1 MVYCMWR
8 ITQKEGTSMK
18 CLRGFRVLLGAALA
32 LSLVLPAGAEG
43 NRDFVKEVN
52 GLPKLETV
60 KTLSAAEQQ
69 ALYAHID
76 GLWEDGFYSLS
87 KEDQKKLEATPQY
100 TALAGLT
107 EYLNNAQ
114 ISQPVWLD
122 SGALCISGEDLKDG
136 EDYYYDVD
144 AKELVITGTKP
155 VTVAMAKDVETSTD
169 TLRTKGEAQ
178 VTLVDVTVAAPEGKN
193 ALEADGGLKL
203 TLVGSN
209 TLTAVD
215 QAAIYGHEGVILSG
229 TGSLTLQGGT
239 ESNGIGTNRL
249 TVTGGTVTV
258 TGGDGAPGTKE
269 TAGGSGS
276 DAVGANVITVTG
288 GSLKLTGGKAGTD
301 DGGGTGADGAATI
314 GTAITDGEKPL
325 YQTVIQLTDKDNK
338 PVADTAVA
346 ALALSPDQTYGLQ
359 GVVTDETGS
368 IYLYLPQQTKAEA
381 VSDGTETYTGTPIV
395 SGESGIMTLA
405 QNGGS
410 GDAENPGTTTTAAP
424 TTETTAPTTTTTAP
438 PTTETTAPPTTE
450 TTAPT
455 QAPKAAQAAPRLEE
469 PEAKT
474 GNSVT
479 LKAPT
484 GGVGTVL
491 YAYGLTDRKPDTN
504 WVDTRIFLNLEP
516 GKTYYFF
523 AYYAGDDKTEPSP
536 VSEALA
542 VTLQS
547 GFPANT
553 IQVQGGEKTYDGKAL
568 SLSVT
573 IPTGA
578 AIRYREGTSGEY
590 TQISLPNSTN
600 AGTYTVGY
608 QVTQEGYDTVTG
620 TATIKINPAVPTIT
634 LADQSVKHDGNTHPM
649 SGAKVT
655 GVNGESF
662 KGSVTYTY
670 YTDGQCTQGET
681 KTPPSAVGTYYVRA
695 SIAAGGNYTAAVSN
709 TAKLTIEKSASTTT
723 TKPAGNSSTSTTG
736 FTVTASAGAGGS
748 ITQSGKVSVQSG
760 KSASF
765 TIVANKDY
773 EVEDVKVDGKSI
785 GSVGVYTFT
794 NVKANHTI
802 EATFR
807 RTVAETTAPTT
818 EPTTAPTEDTTVP
831 TTEETIPET
840 TQPEVEPAKKHK
852 VPIIV
857 PILLVVLAGGA
868 IGGAVYIYKR
878 YDRE

>member
-1 MVYCMWR
+1 
-8 ITQKEGTSMK
+8 MK

-32 LSLVLPAGAEG
+32 LSLVLPAAAEAG
-43 NRDFVKEVN
+43 TNTDFVKKVN
-52 GLPKLETV
+52 GLPTLETV

-76 GLWEDGFYSLS
+76 GLWEEGFYALPEAAQ
-87 KEDQKKLEATPQY
+87 KELEATPQY
-100 TALAGLT
+100 TALAAIT

-169 TLRTKGEAQ
+169 TLRTQGEAR
-178 VTLVDVTVAAPEGKN
+178 VTLVDVAIAAPEGKN
-193 ALEADGGLKL
+193 ALEADGGLEL

-209 TLTAVD
+209 ALTAVD

-325 YQTVIQLTDKDNK
+325 YQTVIRLTDKDNK

-368 IYLYLPQQTKAEA
+368 IYLYLPQETKTNA

-424 TTETTAPTTTTTAP
+424 
-438 PTTETTAPPTTE
+438 PTTETTATPSTE
-450 TTAPT
+450 TTAPA
-455 QAPKAAQAAPRLEE
+455 QAPKATQAAPKLEQE
-469 PEAKT
+469 YKT
-474 GNSVT
+474 GDSVI
-479 LKAPT
+479 LKVPT
-484 GGVGTVL
+484 GGVGTVK
-491 YAYGLTDRKPDTN
+491 YAYGFTDRKPESD
-504 WVDTRIFLNLEP
+504 WVENRIFLNLQP
-516 GKTYYFF
+516 GKTYYFY
-523 AYYAGDDKTEPSP
+523 AYFTGDDKTEPSP
-536 VSEALA
+536 VSEALT
-542 VTLQS
+542 VSLQG
-547 GFPANT
+547 GFPTGA
-553 IQVQGGEKTYDGKAL
+553 IQVRGGEKTYDGKAL

-573 IPTGA
+573 VPTGA
-578 AIRYREGTSGEY
+578 TIRYREGSSGEY
-590 TQISLPNSTN
+590 NQIALPNYTN

-620 TATIKINPAVPTIT
+620 TATIKINPAAPTIT

-695 SIAAGGNYTAAVSN
+695 SIAAGGNYTAAISN
-709 TAKLTIEKSASTTT
+709 TAKLTIEKRASTGT
-723 TKPAGNSSTSTTG
+723 TKPAGNNTGTSATG
-736 FTVTASAGAGGS
+736 YTITASAGAGGS

-765 TIVANKDY
+765 TVVANKDY

-818 EPTTAPTEDTTVP
+818 EPTTAPTETTAP
-831 TTEETIPET
+831 TTEATVPET
-840 TQPEVEPAKKHK
+840 TQPEAQPAKKHGI
-852 VPIIV
+852 PIIV
-857 PILLVVLAGGA
+857 PILLVVLAGCA

>member
-1 MVYCMWR
+1 
-8 ITQKEGTSMK
+8 MK

-32 LSLVLPAGAEG
+32 LSLVLPAAAEAG
-43 NRDFVKEVN
+43 TSTDFVKKVN
-52 GLPKLETV
+52 GLPTLETV

-76 GLWEDGFYSLS
+76 GLWEEGFYALP
-87 KEDQKKLEATPQY
+87 EADQKKLEATPQY
-100 TALAGLT
+100 TALGAIT

-122 SGALCISGEDLKDG
+122 GGALCISGEDLKDG
-136 EDYYYDVD
+136 EDYYYDAD
-144 AKELVITGTKP
+144 AKELVVTGTKP
-155 VTVAMAKDVETSTD
+155 VTVAMAEGVASSTD
-169 TLRTKGEAQ
+169 TLRTKGEAK
-178 VTLVDVTVAAPEGKN
+178 VVLVDVTIAAPEGKN
-193 ALEADGGLKL
+193 ALEADGGLEL

-215 QAAIYGHEGVILSG
+215 QAAVYGHEGVILSG

-301 DGGGTGADGAATI
+301 DGGGTGTDGAATI

-325 YQTVIQLTDKDNK
+325 YQTVIRLTDKDNK

-346 ALALSPDQTYGLQ
+346 ALALSPDQSYGLQ

-368 IYLYLPQQTKAEA
+368 IYLYLPQQTKTNA

-424 TTETTAPTTTTTAP
+424 TTETTAPT
-438 PTTETTAPPTTE
+438 
-450 TTAPT
+450 
-455 QAPKAAQAAPRLEE
+455 QAPKAAQAAPKLEE

-590 TQISLPNSTN
+590 TQISLPNYTN

-620 TATIKINPAVPTIT
+620 TATIKINPAAPTIT

-709 TAKLTIEKSASTTT
+709 TAKLTIEKSASTGT
-723 TKPAGNSSTSTTG
+723 TKPAGNNTSTSATG
-736 FTVTASAGAGGS
+736 YTITASAGAGGS

-765 TIVANKDY
+765 TVVANKDY

-818 EPTTAPTEDTTVP
+818 EPTTAPTETTAP
-831 TTEETIPET
+831 TTEATVPET
-840 TQPEVEPAKKHK
+840 TQPEAQPAKKHGI
-852 VPIIV
+852 PIIV
-857 PILLVVLAGGA
+857 PILLVALAGCA

>member
-1 MVYCMWR
+1 
-8 ITQKEGTSMK
+8 MK
-18 CLRGFRVLLGAALA
+18 LWKGFRVLLGAALA
-32 LSLVLPAGAEG
+32 LSLVLPAAAEG
-43 NRDFVKEVN
+43 NTDFVKEVN
-52 GLPKLETV
+52 GLPTLETV

-76 GLWEDGFYSLS
+76 GLWEEGFYALP
-87 KEDQKKLEATPQY
+87 EADQKKLEATPQY
-100 TALAGLT
+100 TALGAIT

-122 SGALCISGEDLKDG
+122 GGALCISGEDLKDG
-136 EDYYYDVD
+136 EDYYYDAD
-144 AKELVITGTKP
+144 AKELVVTGTKP
-155 VTVAMAKDVETSTD
+155 VTVAMAEGVASSTD
-169 TLRTKGEAQ
+169 TLRTKGEAK
-178 VTLVDVTVAAPEGKN
+178 VVLVDVTIAAPEGKN
-193 ALEADGGLKL
+193 ALEADGGLEL

-239 ESNGIGTNRL
+239 EANGIGTNRL

-325 YQTVIQLTDKDNK
+325 YQTVIRLTDKDNK

-368 IYLYLPQQTKAEA
+368 IYLYLPQETRANA

-395 SGESGIMTLA
+395 SGESGIMTLS

-410 GDAENPGTTTTAAP
+410 GEPENPGTTTTAAP
-424 TTETTAPTTTTTAP
+424 TTETTAPT
-438 PTTETTAPPTTE
+438 
-450 TTAPT
+450 
-455 QAPKAAQAAPRLEE
+455 QAPKAAQAAPKLEE

-590 TQISLPNSTN
+590 TQISLPNYTN

-620 TATIKINPAVPTIT
+620 TATIKINPAAPTIT

-709 TAKLTIEKSASTTT
+709 TAKLTIEKSASTGT
-723 TKPAGNSSTSTTG
+723 TKPAGNNTGTSATG
-736 FTVTASAGAGGS
+736 YTITASAGAGGS

-818 EPTTAPTEDTTVP
+818 EPTTAPTETTAP
-831 TTEETIPET
+831 TTEATVPET
-840 TQPEVEPAKKHK
+840 TQPEAQPAKKHGI
-852 VPIIV
+852 PIIV
-857 PILLVVLAGGA
+857 PILLVVLAGCA

>member
-1 MVYCMWR
+1 
-8 ITQKEGTSMK
+8 MK

-76 GLWEDGFYSLS
+76 GLWEEGFYALP
-87 KEDQKKLEATPQY
+87 EADQKKLEATPQY
-100 TALAGLT
+100 TALAAIT

-209 TLTAVD
+209 ALTAVD

-258 TGGDGAPGTKE
+258 IGGNGAPGTKE

-346 ALALSPDQTYGLQ
+346 ALALSPDQSYGLQ

-368 IYLYLPQQTKAEA
+368 IYLYLPQETKTNA

-424 TTETTAPTTTTTAP
+424 TTETTAPT
-438 PTTETTAPPTTE
+438 
-450 TTAPT
+450 
-455 QAPKAAQAAPRLEE
+455 QAPKAAQAAPKLEE

-590 TQISLPNSTN
+590 TQISLPNYTN

-620 TATIKINPAVPTIT
+620 TATIKINPAAPTIT

-709 TAKLTIEKSASTTT
+709 TAKLTIEKSASTGT
-723 TKPAGNSSTSTTG
+723 TKPAGNNTGTSATG
-736 FTVTASAGAGGS
+736 YTITASAGAGGS

-765 TIVANKDY
+765 TIVADKNY
-773 EVEDVKVDGKSI
+773 EVEDVKVDGKSM

-794 NVKANHTI
+794 DVKADHTI

-807 RTVAETTAPTT
+807 RSVAETTAPTT
-818 EPTTAPTEDTTVP
+818 EPTTAPTTAPDTVP
-831 TTEETIPET
+831 TESVPAATEET
-840 TQPEVEPAKKHK
+840 QKPAKKK
-852 VPIIV
+852 GVPIIV
-857 PILLVVLAGGA
+857 PILLVILAGGA
-868 IGGAVYIYKR
+868 LGGAVYVYRK
-878 YDRE
+878 YNEQGQFSEKE

>member
-1 MVYCMWR
+1 
-8 ITQKEGTSMK
+8 MK
-18 CLRGFRVLLGAALA
+18 LWKGFRVLLGAALA
-32 LSLVLPAGAEG
+32 LSLVLPAAAEG
-43 NRDFVKEVN
+43 NTDFVKEVN
-52 GLPKLETV
+52 GLPTLETV

-76 GLWEDGFYSLS
+76 GLWEEGFYALP
-87 KEDQKKLEATPQY
+87 EADQKKLEATPQY
-100 TALAGLT
+100 TALGAIT

-122 SGALCISGEDLKDG
+122 GGALCISGEDLKDG
-136 EDYYYDVD
+136 EDYYYDAD
-144 AKELVITGTKP
+144 AKELVVTGTKP
-155 VTVAMAKDVETSTD
+155 VTVAMAEGAASSTD
-169 TLRTKGEAQ
+169 TLRTKGEAK
-178 VTLVDVTVAAPEGKN
+178 VVLVDVTIAAPEGKN
-193 ALEADGGLKL
+193 ALEADGGLEL

-239 ESNGIGTNRL
+239 EANGIGTNRL

-301 DGGGTGADGAATI
+301 DGGGTGTDGAATI

-325 YQTVIQLTDKDNK
+325 YQTVIRLTDKDNK

-346 ALALSPDQTYGLQ
+346 ALALSPDQSYGLQ

-368 IYLYLPQQTKAEA
+368 IYLYLPQETKTNA

-395 SGESGIMTLA
+395 SGESGIMTLS

-410 GDAENPGTTTTAAP
+410 GEPENPGTTTTAAP
-424 TTETTAPTTTTTAP
+424 TTETTAPT
-438 PTTETTAPPTTE
+438 
-450 TTAPT
+450 
-455 QAPKAAQAAPRLEE
+455 QAPKAAQAAPKLEE

-590 TQISLPNSTN
+590 TQISLPNYTN

-620 TATIKINPAVPTIT
+620 TATIKINPAAPTIT

-709 TAKLTIEKSASTTT
+709 TAKLTIEKSASTVT
-723 TKPAGNSSTSTTG
+723 TKPAGNNTGTSATG
-736 FTVTASAGAGGS
+736 YTITASAGAGGT

-765 TIVANKDY
+765 TVVANKDY

-818 EPTTAPTEDTTVP
+818 EPTTAPTETTAP
-831 TTEETIPET
+831 TTEATVPET
-840 TQPEVEPAKKHK
+840 THPEAQPAKKHGI
-852 VPIIV
+852 PIIV
-857 PILLVVLAGGA
+857 PILLVVLAGCA

>member
-1 MVYCMWR
+1 
-8 ITQKEGTSMK
+8 MK

-32 LSLVLPAGAEG
+32 LSLVLPAAAEAG
-43 NRDFVKEVN
+43 TNTDFVKKVN
-52 GLPKLETV
+52 GLPTLETV

-76 GLWEDGFYSLS
+76 GLWEEGFYALPEAAQ
-87 KEDQKKLEATPQY
+87 KELEATPQY
-100 TALAGLT
+100 TALAAIT

-155 VTVAMAKDVETSTD
+155 VTVAMAKDVETSAD
-169 TLRTKGEAQ
+169 TLRTQGEAR
-178 VTLVDVTVAAPEGKN
+178 VTLVDVAIAAPEGKN
-193 ALEADGGLKL
+193 ALEADGGLEL

-209 TLTAVD
+209 ALTAVD

-325 YQTVIQLTDKDNK
+325 YETVIQLTDKDNK

-346 ALALSPDQTYGLQ
+346 ALALSPDQSYGLQ

-368 IYLYLPQQTKAEA
+368 IYLYLPQETKTNA
-381 VSDGTETYTGTPIV
+381 VSDGTETYTGAPIV

-410 GDAENPGTTTTAAP
+410 GDAENPGTTNTAA
-424 TTETTAPTTTTTAP
+424 
-438 PTTETTAPPTTE
+438 PTTE

-455 QAPKAAQAAPRLEE
+455 QAPKATQAAPKLEQE
-469 PEAKT
+469 YKT
-474 GNSVT
+474 GDSVI
-479 LKAPT
+479 LKVPT
-484 GGVGTVL
+484 GGVGTVK
-491 YAYGLTDRKPDTN
+491 YAYGFTDRKPESD
-504 WVDTRIFLNLEP
+504 WVENRIFLNLQP
-516 GKTYYFF
+516 GKTYYFY
-523 AYYAGDDKTEPSP
+523 AYFTGDDKTEPSP
-536 VSEALA
+536 VSEALT
-542 VTLQS
+542 VSLQG
-547 GFPANT
+547 GFPSGA

-573 IPTGA
+573 VPTGA

-590 TQISLPNSTN
+590 NQIALPNYTN

-608 QVTQEGYDTVTG
+608 QVTQEGYDTVIG
-620 TATIKINPAVPTIT
+620 TATIKINPAAPTIT
-634 LADQSVKHDGNTHPM
+634 LADQSIKHDGNTHPM

-709 TAKLTIEKSASTTT
+709 TAKLTIEKSASTA
-723 TKPAGNSSTSTTG
+723 TKPAGNNTGTSATG
-736 FTVTASAGAGGS
+736 YTITASAGAGGS

-765 TIVANKDY
+765 TVVANKDY

-818 EPTTAPTEDTTVP
+818 EPTTAPTETTAP
-831 TTEETIPET
+831 TTEATVPET
-840 TQPEVEPAKKHK
+840 TQPEAQPAKKHGI
-852 VPIIV
+852 PIIV
-857 PILLVVLAGGA
+857 PILLVVLAGCA

>member
-1 MVYCMWR
+1 
-8 ITQKEGTSMK
+8 MK

-32 LSLVLPAGAEG
+32 LSLVLPAAAEAG
-43 NRDFVKEVN
+43 TNTDFVKKVN
-52 GLPKLETV
+52 GLPTLETV

-76 GLWEDGFYSLS
+76 GLWEEDFYALP
-87 KEDQKKLEATPQY
+87 EADQKELEATPQY
-100 TALAGLT
+100 TALAAIT

-178 VTLVDVTVAAPEGKN
+178 VTLVDVTIAAPEGKN

-209 TLTAVD
+209 ALTAVD

-258 TGGDGAPGTKE
+258 IGGDGAPGTKE

-338 PVADTAVA
+338 PVADTAVT

-368 IYLYLPQQTKAEA
+368 IYLYLPQQTKTNA

-405 QNGGS
+405 QNGGI

-424 TTETTAPTTTTTAP
+424 TTETTAPT
-438 PTTETTAPPTTE
+438 
-450 TTAPT
+450 
-455 QAPKAAQAAPRLEE
+455 QAPKAAQAAPKLEE

-491 YAYGLTDRKPDTN
+491 YAYGLTDKKPDTN

-578 AIRYREGTSGEY
+578 VIRYREGTSGEY
-590 TQISLPNSTN
+590 TQISLPNYTN

-620 TATIKINPAVPTIT
+620 TATIKINPAAPTIT

-709 TAKLTIEKSASTTT
+709 TAKLTIEKSASTGT
-723 TKPAGNSSTSTTG
+723 TKPAGNNTGTSATG
-736 FTVTASAGAGGS
+736 YTITASAGAGGS

-818 EPTTAPTEDTTVP
+818 APTTVPTETTAPTTEATV
-831 TTEETIPET
+831 PET
-840 TQPEVEPAKKHK
+840 TQPEAQPAKKHGI
-852 VPIIV
+852 PIIV
-857 PILLVVLAGGA
+857 PILLVVLAGCA

>member
-1 MVYCMWR
+1 
-8 ITQKEGTSMK
+8 MK
-18 CLRGFRVLLGAALA
+18 LWKGFRVLLGAALA
-32 LSLVLPAGAEG
+32 LSLVLPAAAEG
-43 NRDFVKEVN
+43 NTDFVKEVN
-52 GLPKLETV
+52 GLPTLETV

-76 GLWEDGFYSLS
+76 GLWEEGFYALP
-87 KEDQKKLEATPQY
+87 EADQKKLEATPQY
-100 TALAGLT
+100 TALGAIT

-122 SGALCISGEDLKDG
+122 GGALCISGEDLKDG

-169 TLRTKGEAQ
+169 TLRTKGEAK
-178 VTLVDVTVAAPEGKN
+178 VVLVDVTIAAPEGKN

-209 TLTAVD
+209 ALTAVD

-239 ESNGIGTNRL
+239 EANGIGTNRL

-325 YQTVIQLTDKDNK
+325 YQTVIRLTDKDNK

-346 ALALSPDQTYGLQ
+346 ALALSPDQSYGLQ

-368 IYLYLPQQTKAEA
+368 IYLYLPQETKTNA

-395 SGESGIMTLA
+395 SGESGIMTLS

-410 GDAENPGTTTTAAP
+410 GEPENPGTTTTAAP
-424 TTETTAPTTTTTAP
+424 TTETTAPT
-438 PTTETTAPPTTE
+438 
-450 TTAPT
+450 
-455 QAPKAAQAAPRLEE
+455 QAPKAAQAAPKLEE

-578 AIRYREGTSGEY
+578 AVRYREGTSGEY
-590 TQISLPNSTN
+590 TQISLPNYTN

-620 TATIKINPAVPTIT
+620 TATIKINPAAPTIT

-709 TAKLTIEKSASTTT
+709 TAKLTIEKSASTGT
-723 TKPAGNSSTSTTG
+723 TKPAGNNTGTSATG
-736 FTVTASAGAGGS
+736 YTITASAGAGGT

-818 EPTTAPTEDTTVP
+818 EPTTAPTETTAP
-831 TTEETIPET
+831 TTEATVPET
-840 TQPEVEPAKKHK
+840 THPEAQPAKKHGI
-852 VPIIV
+852 PIIV
-857 PILLVVLAGGA
+857 PILLVVLAGCA

>member
-1 MVYCMWR
+1 
-8 ITQKEGTSMK
+8 MK

-32 LSLVLPAGAEG
+32 LSLVLPAAAEAG
-43 NRDFVKEVN
+43 TNTDFVKKVN
-52 GLPKLETV
+52 GLPTLETV

-76 GLWEDGFYSLS
+76 GLWEEGFYALPEAAQ
-87 KEDQKKLEATPQY
+87 KELEATPQY
-100 TALAGLT
+100 TALAAIT

-169 TLRTKGEAQ
+169 TLRTQGEAR
-178 VTLVDVTVAAPEGKN
+178 VTLVDVTIAAPEGKN
-193 ALEADGGLKL
+193 ALEADGGLEL

-209 TLTAVD
+209 ALTAVD

-301 DGGGTGADGAATI
+301 DGGGTGAEGAATI

-368 IYLYLPQQTKAEA
+368 IYLYLPQQTKTNA
-381 VSDGTETYTGTPIV
+381 VSDGTETYTGAPIV

-410 GDAENPGTTTTAAP
+410 GEPENPGTTTTAAP
-424 TTETTAPTTTTTAP
+424 
-438 PTTETTAPPTTE
+438 PTTETTATPSTE
-450 TTAPT
+450 TTAPA
-455 QAPKAAQAAPRLEE
+455 QAPKATQAAPKLEQE
-469 PEAKT
+469 YKT
-474 GNSVT
+474 GDSVI
-479 LKAPT
+479 LKVPT
-484 GGVGTVL
+484 GGVGTVK
-491 YAYGLTDRKPDTN
+491 YAYGFTDRKPESD
-504 WVDTRIFLNLEP
+504 WVENRIFLNLQP
-516 GKTYYFF
+516 GKTYYFY
-523 AYYAGDDKTEPSP
+523 AYFTGDDKTEPSP

-573 IPTGA
+573 VPTGA
-578 AIRYREGTSGEY
+578 TIRYREGTSGEY
-590 TQISLPNSTN
+590 TQISLPNYTN

-620 TATIKINPAVPTIT
+620 TATIKINPAAPTIT
-634 LADQSVKHDGNTHPM
+634 LADQSIKHDGNTHPM

-695 SIAAGGNYTAAVSN
+695 SIAAGGNYTAAISN
-709 TAKLTIEKSASTTT
+709 TAKLTIEKSASTGT
-723 TKPAGNSSTSTTG
+723 TKPAGNNTGTSATG
-736 FTVTASAGAGGS
+736 YTITASAGAGGS

-765 TIVANKDY
+765 TVVANKDY

-818 EPTTAPTEDTTVP
+818 EPTTAPTETTAP
-831 TTEETIPET
+831 TTEATVPET
-840 TQPEVEPAKKHK
+840 TQPEAQPAKKHGI
-852 VPIIV
+852 PIIV
-857 PILLVVLAGGA
+857 PILLVVLAGCA

>member
-1 MVYCMWR
+1 
-8 ITQKEGTSMK
+8 MK
-18 CLRGFRVLLGAALA
+18 LWKGFRVLLGAALA
-32 LSLVLPAGAEG
+32 LSLVLPAAAEG
-43 NRDFVKEVN
+43 NTDFVKEVN
-52 GLPKLETV
+52 GLPTLETV

-69 ALYAHID
+69 ALYAHIN
-76 GLWEDGFYSLS
+76 GLWEEGFYALP
-87 KEDQKKLEATPQY
+87 EADQKKLEATPQY
-100 TALAGLT
+100 TALGAIT

-136 EDYYYDVD
+136 EDYYYDAD
-144 AKELVITGTKP
+144 AKELVVTGTKP
-155 VTVAMAKDVETSTD
+155 VTVAMAEGVASSTD
-169 TLRTKGEAQ
+169 TLRTKGEAK
-178 VTLVDVTVAAPEGKN
+178 VVLVDVTIAAPEGKN
-193 ALEADGGLKL
+193 ALEADGGLEL

-239 ESNGIGTNRL
+239 EANGIGTNRL

-301 DGGGTGADGAATI
+301 DGGGTGTDGAATI

-325 YQTVIQLTDKDNK
+325 YQTVIRLTDKDNK

-368 IYLYLPQQTKAEA
+368 IYLYLPQETKTNA

-424 TTETTAPTTTTTAP
+424 TTETTAPT
-438 PTTETTAPPTTE
+438 
-450 TTAPT
+450 
-455 QAPKAAQAAPRLEE
+455 QAPKAAQAAPKLEE

-590 TQISLPNSTN
+590 TQISLPNYTN

-620 TATIKINPAVPTIT
+620 TATIKINPAAPTIT

-709 TAKLTIEKSASTTT
+709 TAKLTIEKSASTVT
-723 TKPAGNSSTSTTG
+723 TKPAGNNTGTSATG
-736 FTVTASAGAGGS
+736 YTITASAGAGGT

-765 TIVANKDY
+765 TVVANKDY

-818 EPTTAPTEDTTVP
+818 EPTTAPTETTAP
-831 TTEETIPET
+831 TTEATVPET
-840 TQPEVEPAKKHK
+840 TQPEAQPAKKHGI
-852 VPIIV
+852 PIIV
-857 PILLVVLAGGA
+857 PILLVVLAGCA

>member
-1 MVYCMWR
+1 
-8 ITQKEGTSMK
+8 MK

-32 LSLVLPAGAEG
+32 LSLVLPVAAEAGT
-43 NRDFVKEVN
+43 NTDFVKKVN
-52 GLPKLETV
+52 GLPTLETV

-69 ALYAHID
+69 ALYAHIG
-76 GLWEDGFYSLS
+76 GLWEEGFYALP
-87 KEDQKKLEATPQY
+87 EADQKELEATPQY
-100 TALAGLT
+100 TALAAIT

-155 VTVAMAKDVETSTD
+155 VTVAMAKDVKTSAD
-169 TLRTKGEAQ
+169 TLRTKGEAR
-178 VTLVDVTVAAPEGKN
+178 VTLVNVTIAAPEGKN
-193 ALEADGGLKL
+193 ALEADGGLEL

-209 TLTAVD
+209 ALTAVD

-258 TGGDGAPGTKE
+258 IGGDGAPGTKE

-346 ALALSPDQTYGLQ
+346 ALALSPDQSYGLQ

-368 IYLYLPQQTKAEA
+368 IYLYLPQETKTNA
-381 VSDGTETYTGTPIV
+381 VSDGTETYTGTPIA
-395 SGESGIMTLA
+395 SGESGIMTLS
-405 QNGGS
+405 QNGGDS
-410 GDAENPGTTTTAAP
+410 KPSEPETTTTAAP

-438 PTTETTAPPTTE
+438 PTTQTTAPTTE

-455 QAPKAAQAAPRLEE
+455 QAPKATQAAPKLEQE
-469 PEAKT
+469 YKT
-474 GNSVT
+474 GDSVI
-479 LKAPT
+479 LKVPT
-484 GGVGTVL
+484 GGVGTVK
-491 YAYGLTDRKPDTN
+491 YAYGFTDRKPESD
-504 WVDTRIFLNLEP
+504 WVESRIFLNLQP
-516 GKTYYFF
+516 GKTYYFY
-523 AYYAGDDKTEPSP
+523 AYFTGDDKTEPSP
-536 VSEALA
+536 VSEALT
-542 VTLQS
+542 VSLQG
-547 GFPANT
+547 GFPTGA
-553 IQVQGGEKTYDGKAL
+553 IQVRGGEKTYDGKAL

-573 IPTGA
+573 VPAGA

-590 TQISLPNSTN
+590 TQISLPNYTN

-620 TATIKINPAVPTIT
+620 TATIKINPAAPTIT

-709 TAKLTIEKSASTTT
+709 TAKLTIEKRASTGT
-723 TKPAGNSSTSTTG
+723 TKPAGNNAGTSATG
-736 FTVTASAGAGGS
+736 YTITASAGAGGS

-760 KSASF
+760 KSVSF
-765 TIVANKDY
+765 TVVANKDY

-818 EPTTAPTEDTTVP
+818 EPTTAPTETTAP
-831 TTEETIPET
+831 TTEATVPET
-840 TQPEVEPAKKHK
+840 TQPEAQPAKKHGI
-852 VPIIV
+852 PIIV
-857 PILLVVLAGGA
+857 PILLVVLAGCA

>member
-1 MVYCMWR
+1 
-8 ITQKEGTSMK
+8 MK
-18 CLRGFRVLLGAALA
+18 LWKGFRVLLGAALA
-32 LSLVLPAGAEG
+32 LSLVLPAAAEG
-43 NRDFVKEVN
+43 NTDFVKEVN
-52 GLPKLETV
+52 GLPTLETV

-76 GLWEDGFYSLS
+76 GLWEEGFYALP
-87 KEDQKKLEATPQY
+87 EADQKKLEATPQY
-100 TALAGLT
+100 TALGAIT
-107 EYLNNAQ
+107 EYLNKAQ

-136 EDYYYDVD
+136 EDYYYDAD

-169 TLRTKGEAQ
+169 TLRTKGEAK
-178 VTLVDVTVAAPEGKN
+178 VVLVDVTIAAPEGKN
-193 ALEADGGLKL
+193 ALEADGGLEL

-215 QAAIYGHEGVILSG
+215 QAAVYGHEGVILSG

-239 ESNGIGTNRL
+239 EANGIGTNRL

-301 DGGGTGADGAATI
+301 DGGGTGTDGAATI

-325 YQTVIQLTDKDNK
+325 YQTVIRLTDKDNK

-346 ALALSPDQTYGLQ
+346 ALALSPDQSYGLQ

-368 IYLYLPQQTKAEA
+368 IYLYLPQETKTNA

-395 SGESGIMTLA
+395 SGESGIMTLS

-410 GDAENPGTTTTAAP
+410 GEPENPGTTTTAAP
-424 TTETTAPTTTTTAP
+424 TTETTAPT
-438 PTTETTAPPTTE
+438 
-450 TTAPT
+450 
-455 QAPKAAQAAPRLEE
+455 QAPKAAQAAPKLEE

-590 TQISLPNSTN
+590 TQISLPN
-600 AGTYTVGY
+600 
-608 QVTQEGYDTVTG
+608 
-620 TATIKINPAVPTIT
+620 
-634 LADQSVKHDGNTHPM
+634 
-649 SGAKVT
+649 
-655 GVNGESF
+655 
-662 KGSVTYTY
+662 
-670 YTDGQCTQGET
+670 
-681 KTPPSAVGTYYVRA
+681 
-695 SIAAGGNYTAAVSN
+695 
-709 TAKLTIEKSASTTT
+709 
-723 TKPAGNSSTSTTG
+723 
-736 FTVTASAGAGGS
+736 
-748 ITQSGKVSVQSG
+748 
-760 KSASF
+760 
-765 TIVANKDY
+765 
-773 EVEDVKVDGKSI
+773 
-785 GSVGVYTFT
+785 
-794 NVKANHTI
+794 
-802 EATFR
+802 
-807 RTVAETTAPTT
+807 
-818 EPTTAPTEDTTVP
+818 
-831 TTEETIPET
+831 
-840 TQPEVEPAKKHK
+840 
-852 VPIIV
+852 
-857 PILLVVLAGGA
+857 
-868 IGGAVYIYKR
+868 
-878 YDRE
+878 

>member
-1 MVYCMWR
+1 
-8 ITQKEGTSMK
+8 MK
-18 CLRGFRVLLGAALA
+18 LWKGFRVLLGAALA
-32 LSLVLPAGAEG
+32 LSLVLPAAAEG
-43 NRDFVKEVN
+43 NTDFVKEVN
-52 GLPKLETV
+52 GLPTLETV

-76 GLWEDGFYSLS
+76 GLWEEGFYALP
-87 KEDQKKLEATPQY
+87 EADQKKLEATPQY
-100 TALAGLT
+100 TALGAIT

-122 SGALCISGEDLKDG
+122 GGALCISGEDLKDG
-136 EDYYYDVD
+136 EDYYYDAD
-144 AKELVITGTKP
+144 AKELVVTGTKP

-169 TLRTKGEAQ
+169 TLRTKGEAK
-178 VTLVDVTVAAPEGKN
+178 VVLVDVTIAAPEGKN
-193 ALEADGGLKL
+193 ALEADGGLEL

-239 ESNGIGTNRL
+239 EANGIGTNRL

-301 DGGGTGADGAATI
+301 DGGGTGTDGAATI

-325 YQTVIQLTDKDNK
+325 YQTVIRLTDKDNK

-368 IYLYLPQQTKAEA
+368 IYLYLPQETKTNA

-395 SGESGIMTLA
+395 SGESGIMTLS

-424 TTETTAPTTTTTAP
+424 TTETTAPT
-438 PTTETTAPPTTE
+438 
-450 TTAPT
+450 
-455 QAPKAAQAAPRLEE
+455 QAPKAAQAAPKLEE

-590 TQISLPNSTN
+590 TQISLPNYTN

-620 TATIKINPAVPTIT
+620 TATIKINPAAPTIT

-709 TAKLTIEKSASTTT
+709 TAKLTIEKSTSTA
-723 TKPAGNSSTSTTG
+723 TKPAGNNTGTSTTG
-736 FTVTASAGAGGS
+736 YTITASAGAGGS

-765 TIVANKDY
+765 TIVANRDY

-818 EPTTAPTEDTTVP
+818 EPTTAPTETTAP
-831 TTEETIPET
+831 TTEATVPET
-840 TQPEVEPAKKHK
+840 TQPEAQPAKKHGI
-852 VPIIV
+852 PIIV
-857 PILLVVLAGGA
+857 PILLVVLAGCA

>member
-1 MVYCMWR
+1 
-8 ITQKEGTSMK
+8 MK

-52 GLPKLETV
+52 GLPKLDTV

-76 GLWEDGFYSLS
+76 GLWEDGFYILS
-87 KEDQKKLEATPQY
+87 KEDQKKLEETPQY

-122 SGALCISGEDLKDG
+122 GGALCISGEDLKDG
-136 EDYYYDVD
+136 EDYYYDAD
-144 AKELVITGTKP
+144 AKELVVTGTKP
-155 VTVAMAKDVETSTD
+155 VTVAMAEGVASSTD
-169 TLRTKGEAQ
+169 TLRTKGEAK
-178 VTLVDVTVAAPEGKN
+178 VVLVDVTIAAPEGKN
-193 ALEADGGLKL
+193 ALEADGGLEL

-239 ESNGIGTNRL
+239 EANGIGTNRL

-301 DGGGTGADGAATI
+301 DGGGTGTDGAATI

-325 YQTVIQLTDKDNK
+325 YQTVIRLTDKDNK

-368 IYLYLPQQTKAEA
+368 IYLYLPKETRANA
-381 VSDGTETYTGTPIV
+381 VSDGTETYTGAPIV
-395 SGESGIMTLA
+395 SGESGIMTLS

-410 GDAENPGTTTTAAP
+410 GEPENPGTTTTAAP
-424 TTETTAPTTTTTAP
+424 TTETTAPT
-438 PTTETTAPPTTE
+438 
-450 TTAPT
+450 
-455 QAPKAAQAAPRLEE
+455 QAPKAAQAAPKLEE

-553 IQVQGGEKTYDGKAL
+553 IQVQGGEKTYDGKTL

-590 TQISLPNSTN
+590 TQISLPNYTN

-620 TATIKINPAVPTIT
+620 TATIKINPAAPTIT

-709 TAKLTIEKSASTTT
+709 TAKLTIEKSTSTA
-723 TKPAGNSSTSTTG
+723 TKPAGNNTGTSTTG
-736 FTVTASAGAGGS
+736 YTITASAGAGGS

-818 EPTTAPTEDTTVP
+818 EPTTAPTETTAP
-831 TTEETIPET
+831 TTEATVPET
-840 TQPEVEPAKKHK
+840 TQPEAQPAKKHGI
-852 VPIIV
+852 PIIV
-857 PILLVVLAGGA
+857 PILLVVLAGCA

>member
-1 MVYCMWR
+1 
-8 ITQKEGTSMK
+8 MK

-32 LSLVLPAGAEG
+32 LSLVLPAAAEAG
-43 NRDFVKEVN
+43 TNTDFVKKVN
-52 GLPKLETV
+52 GLPTLETV

-76 GLWEDGFYSLS
+76 GLWEEGFYALP
-87 KEDQKKLEATPQY
+87 EADQKKLEATPQY
-100 TALAGLT
+100 TALGAIT

-178 VTLVDVTVAAPEGKN
+178 VTLVDVAIAAPEGKN

-249 TVTGGTVTV
+249 TITGGTVTV
-258 TGGDGAPGTKE
+258 IGGDGAPGTKE

-346 ALALSPDQTYGLQ
+346 ALALSPDQSYGLQ

-368 IYLYLPQQTKAEA
+368 IYLYLPQETKTNA

-424 TTETTAPTTTTTAP
+424 TTETTAPT
-438 PTTETTAPPTTE
+438 
-450 TTAPT
+450 
-455 QAPKAAQAAPRLEE
+455 QAPKAAQAAPKLEE

-491 YAYGLTDRKPDTN
+491 YAYGLTDRKPDSN

-542 VTLQS
+542 VTLQG

-590 TQISLPNSTN
+590 TQISLPNYTN

-620 TATIKINPAVPTIT
+620 TATIKINPAAPTIT

-709 TAKLTIEKSASTTT
+709 TAKLTIEKSASTGT
-723 TKPAGNSSTSTTG
+723 TKPAGNNTGTSATG
-736 FTVTASAGAGGS
+736 YTITASAGAGGS

-765 TIVANKDY
+765 TVVANKDY

-818 EPTTAPTEDTTVP
+818 EPTTAPTETTAP
-831 TTEETIPET
+831 TTEATVPET
-840 TQPEVEPAKKHK
+840 TQPEAQPAKKHGI
-852 VPIIV
+852 PIIV
-857 PILLVVLAGGA
+857 PILLVVLAGCA

>member
-1 MVYCMWR
+1 
-8 ITQKEGTSMK
+8 MK

-32 LSLVLPAGAEG
+32 LSLVLPAAAEAG
-43 NRDFVKEVN
+43 TNTDFVKKVN
-52 GLPKLETV
+52 GLPALETV

-76 GLWEDGFYSLS
+76 GLWEEGFYALP
-87 KEDQKKLEATPQY
+87 EADQKKLEATPQY
-100 TALAGLT
+100 TALGAIT

-155 VTVAMAKDVETSTD
+155 VTVAMAKDVETSAD

-178 VTLVDVTVAAPEGKN
+178 VTLVDVTIAAPEGKN

-209 TLTAVD
+209 ALTAVD

-239 ESNGIGTNRL
+239 EANGIGTNRL
-249 TVTGGTVTV
+249 TVIGGTVTV
-258 TGGDGAPGTKE
+258 TGGNGAPGTKE

-346 ALALSPDQTYGLQ
+346 ALALSPDQSYGLQ

-368 IYLYLPQQTKAEA
+368 IYLYLPQETKTNA

-424 TTETTAPTTTTTAP
+424 TTETTAPT
-438 PTTETTAPPTTE
+438 
-450 TTAPT
+450 
-455 QAPKAAQAAPRLEE
+455 QAPKAAQAAPKLEE

-491 YAYGLTDRKPDTN
+491 YAYGLTDKKPDTN

-573 IPTGA
+573 VPAGA

-590 TQISLPNSTN
+590 TQISLPNYTN

-620 TATIKINPAVPTIT
+620 TATIKINPAAPTIT

-709 TAKLTIEKSASTTT
+709 TAKLTIEKSASTGT
-723 TKPAGNSSTSTTG
+723 TKPAGNNTGTSATG
-736 FTVTASAGAGGS
+736 YTITASAGAGGS

-765 TIVANKDY
+765 TVVANKDY

-818 EPTTAPTEDTTVP
+818 EPTTAPTETTAP
-831 TTEETIPET
+831 TTEATVPET
-840 TQPEVEPAKKHK
+840 TQPEAQPAKKHGI
-852 VPIIV
+852 PIIV
-857 PILLVVLAGGA
+857 PILLVVLAGCA

>member
-1 MVYCMWR
+1 MVYCR
-8 ITQKEGTSMK
+8 RKITQKEGTSMK

-32 LSLVLPAGAEG
+32 LSLVLPAAAEAG
-43 NRDFVKEVN
+43 TNTDFVKKVN
-52 GLPKLETV
+52 GLPTLETV

-69 ALYAHID
+69 ALYAHIG
-76 GLWEDGFYSLS
+76 GLWEEGFYALP
-87 KEDQKKLEATPQY
+87 EADQKELEATPQY
-100 TALAGLT
+100 TALAAIT

-178 VTLVDVTVAAPEGKN
+178 VTLVDVTIAAPEGKN

-209 TLTAVD
+209 ALTAVD

-258 TGGDGAPGTKE
+258 IGGDGAPGTKE

-346 ALALSPDQTYGLQ
+346 ALALSPDQSYGLQ

-368 IYLYLPQQTKAEA
+368 IYLYLPQETKTNA

-424 TTETTAPTTTTTAP
+424 TTETTAPT
-438 PTTETTAPPTTE
+438 
-450 TTAPT
+450 
-455 QAPKAAQAAPRLEE
+455 QAPKAAQAAPKLEE

-491 YAYGLTDRKPDTN
+491 YAYGLTDRKPDSN

-590 TQISLPNSTN
+590 TQISLPNYTN

-620 TATIKINPAVPTIT
+620 TATIKINPAAPTIT

-709 TAKLTIEKSASTTT
+709 TAKLTIEKSASTGT
-723 TKPAGNSSTSTTG
+723 TKPAGNNTGTSATG
-736 FTVTASAGAGGS
+736 YTITASAGAGGS

-818 EPTTAPTEDTTVP
+818 EPTTVPTETTAP
-831 TTEETIPET
+831 TTEATVPET
-840 TQPEVEPAKKHK
+840 TQPEAQPAKKHGI
-852 VPIIV
+852 PIIV
-857 PILLVVLAGGA
+857 PILLVVLAGCA

>member
-1 MVYCMWR
+1 
-8 ITQKEGTSMK
+8 MK

-32 LSLVLPAGAEG
+32 LSLVLPAAAEAG
-43 NRDFVKEVN
+43 TNTDFVKKVN
-52 GLPKLETV
+52 GLPTLETV

-69 ALYAHID
+69 ALYAHIG
-76 GLWEDGFYSLS
+76 GLWEEGFYALP
-87 KEDQKKLEATPQY
+87 EADQKELEATPQY
-100 TALAGLT
+100 TALAAIT

-155 VTVAMAKDVETSTD
+155 VTVAMAKDVETSAD

-178 VTLVDVTVAAPEGKN
+178 VTLVDVTIAAPEGKN

-209 TLTAVD
+209 ALTAVD

-368 IYLYLPQQTKAEA
+368 IYLYLPQQTKTNA

-424 TTETTAPTTTTTAP
+424 TTETTAPT
-438 PTTETTAPPTTE
+438 
-450 TTAPT
+450 
-455 QAPKAAQAAPRLEE
+455 QAPKAAQAAPKLEE

-491 YAYGLTDRKPDTN
+491 YAYGLTDKKPDTN

-542 VTLQS
+542 VTLQG

-573 IPTGA
+573 VPTGA

-590 TQISLPNSTN
+590 TQISLPNYTN

-620 TATIKINPAVPTIT
+620 TATIKINPAAPTIT

-709 TAKLTIEKSASTTT
+709 TAKLTIEKSASTVT
-723 TKPAGNSSTSTTG
+723 TKPAGNNTGTSATG
-736 FTVTASAGAGGS
+736 YTITASAGAGGS

-765 TIVANKDY
+765 TVVANKDY

-818 EPTTAPTEDTTVP
+818 EPTTVPTETTAP
-831 TTEETIPET
+831 TTEAIVPET
-840 TQPEVEPAKKHK
+840 TQPEAQPAKKHGI
-852 VPIIV
+852 PIIV
-857 PILLVVLAGGA
+857 PILLVVLAGCA

>member
-1 MVYCMWR
+1 
-8 ITQKEGTSMK
+8 MK
-18 CLRGFRVLLGAALA
+18 LWKGFRVLLGAALA
-32 LSLVLPAGAEG
+32 LSLVLPAAAEG
-43 NRDFVKEVN
+43 NTDFVKEVN
-52 GLPKLETV
+52 GLPTLETV

-76 GLWEDGFYSLS
+76 GLWEEGFYALP
-87 KEDQKKLEATPQY
+87 EADQKKLEATPQY
-100 TALAGLT
+100 TALGAIT

-122 SGALCISGEDLKDG
+122 GGALCISGEDLKDG

-178 VTLVDVTVAAPEGKN
+178 VTLVDVTIAAPEGKN

-209 TLTAVD
+209 ALTAVD

-258 TGGDGAPGTKE
+258 IGGNGAPGTKE

-301 DGGGTGADGAATI
+301 DGGGTGTDGAATI

-325 YQTVIQLTDKDNK
+325 YQTVIRLTDKDNK

-368 IYLYLPQQTKAEA
+368 IYLYLPQETRANA

-395 SGESGIMTLA
+395 SGESGIMTLS

-410 GDAENPGTTTTAAP
+410 GEPENPGTTTTAAP
-424 TTETTAPTTTTTAP
+424 TTETTAPT
-438 PTTETTAPPTTE
+438 
-450 TTAPT
+450 
-455 QAPKAAQAAPRLEE
+455 QAPKAAQAAPKLEE

-590 TQISLPNSTN
+590 TQISLPNYTN

-620 TATIKINPAVPTIT
+620 TATIKINPAAPTIT

-709 TAKLTIEKSASTTT
+709 TAKLTIEKSASTVT
-723 TKPAGNSSTSTTG
+723 TKPAGNNTGTSATG
-736 FTVTASAGAGGS
+736 YTITASAGAGGT

-765 TIVANKDY
+765 TVVANKDY

-818 EPTTAPTEDTTVP
+818 EPTTAPTETTAP
-831 TTEETIPET
+831 TTEATVPET
-840 TQPEVEPAKKHK
+840 TQPEAQPAKKHGI
-852 VPIIV
+852 PIIV
-857 PILLVVLAGGA
+857 PILLVVLAGCA

>member
-1 MVYCMWR
+1 
-8 ITQKEGTSMK
+8 MK

-32 LSLVLPAGAEG
+32 LSLVLPAAAEAG
-43 NRDFVKEVN
+43 TNTDFVKKVN
-52 GLPKLETV
+52 GLPTLETV

-76 GLWEDGFYSLS
+76 GLWEEGFYALPEAAQ
-87 KEDQKKLEATPQY
+87 KELEATPQY
-100 TALAGLT
+100 TALAAIT

-169 TLRTKGEAQ
+169 TLRTQGEAR
-178 VTLVDVTVAAPEGKN
+178 VTLVDVAIAAPEGKN
-193 ALEADGGLKL
+193 ALEADGGLEL

-209 TLTAVD
+209 ALTAVD

-301 DGGGTGADGAATI
+301 DGGGTGTEGAATI

-368 IYLYLPQQTKAEA
+368 IYLYLPQETKTNA

-395 SGESGIMTLA
+395 SGESGIMTLS

-410 GDAENPGTTTTAAP
+410 GEPENPGTTTTAAP
-424 TTETTAPTTTTTAP
+424 
-438 PTTETTAPPTTE
+438 PTTETTATPSTE
-450 TTAPT
+450 TTAPA
-455 QAPKAAQAAPRLEE
+455 QAPKATQAAPKLEQE
-469 PEAKT
+469 YKT
-474 GNSVT
+474 GDSVI
-479 LKAPT
+479 LKVPT
-484 GGVGTVL
+484 GGVGTVK
-491 YAYGLTDRKPDTN
+491 YAYGFTDRKPESD
-504 WVDTRIFLNLEP
+504 WVENRIFLNLQP
-516 GKTYYFF
+516 GKTYYFY
-523 AYYAGDDKTEPSP
+523 AYFTGDDKTEPSP
-536 VSEALA
+536 VSEALT
-542 VTLQS
+542 VSLQG
-547 GFPANT
+547 GFPSGA

-590 TQISLPNSTN
+590 TQISLPNYTN

-620 TATIKINPAVPTIT
+620 TATIKINPAAPTIT
-634 LADQSVKHDGNTHPM
+634 LADQSIKHDGNTHPM

-709 TAKLTIEKSASTTT
+709 TAKLTIEKSTSTA
-723 TKPAGNSSTSTTG
+723 TKPAGNNTGTSATG
-736 FTVTASAGAGGS
+736 YTITASAGAGGS

-765 TIVANKDY
+765 TVVANKDY

-818 EPTTAPTEDTTVP
+818 EPTTAPTETTAS
-831 TTEETIPET
+831 TTEATVPET
-840 TQPEVEPAKKHK
+840 TQPEAQPGKKHGI
-852 VPIIV
+852 PIIV
-857 PILLVVLAGGA
+857 PILLVVLAGCA

>member
-1 MVYCMWR
+1 
-8 ITQKEGTSMK
+8 MK

-32 LSLVLPAGAEG
+32 LSLVLPAAAEAG
-43 NRDFVKEVN
+43 TSTDFVKKVN
-52 GLPKLETV
+52 GLPTLETV

-76 GLWEDGFYSLS
+76 GLWEEGFYALPEAAQ
-87 KEDQKKLEATPQY
+87 KELEATPQY
-100 TALAGLT
+100 TALGAIT

-122 SGALCISGEDLKDG
+122 GGALCISGEDLKDG
-136 EDYYYDVD
+136 EDYYYDAD

-155 VTVAMAKDVETSTD
+155 VTVAMAEGVASSTD
-169 TLRTKGEAQ
+169 TLRTKGEAK
-178 VTLVDVTVAAPEGKN
+178 VVLVDVTIAAPEGKN
-193 ALEADGGLKL
+193 ALEADGGLEL

-215 QAAIYGHEGVILSG
+215 QAAVYGHEGVILSG

-239 ESNGIGTNRL
+239 EANGIGTNRL

-346 ALALSPDQTYGLQ
+346 ALALSPDQSYGLQ

-368 IYLYLPQQTKAEA
+368 IYLYLPQQTKTNA
-381 VSDGTETYTGTPIV
+381 VSDGTETYTGAPIV

-424 TTETTAPTTTTTAP
+424 TTETTAPT
-438 PTTETTAPPTTE
+438 
-450 TTAPT
+450 
-455 QAPKAAQAAPRLEE
+455 QAPKAAQAAPKLEE

-590 TQISLPNSTN
+590 TQISLPNYTN

-620 TATIKINPAVPTIT
+620 TATIKINPAAPTIT

-709 TAKLTIEKSASTTT
+709 TAKLTIEKSASTGT
-723 TKPAGNSSTSTTG
+723 TKPAGNNTGTSATG
-736 FTVTASAGAGGS
+736 YTITASAGAGGS

-765 TIVANKDY
+765 TVVANKDY

-818 EPTTAPTEDTTVP
+818 EPTTAPTETTAP
-831 TTEETIPET
+831 TTEATVPET
-840 TQPEVEPAKKHK
+840 TQPEAQPAKKHGI
-852 VPIIV
+852 PIIV
-857 PILLVVLAGGA
+857 PILLVVLAGCA

>member
-1 MVYCMWR
+1 
-8 ITQKEGTSMK
+8 MK

-76 GLWEDGFYSLS
+76 GLWEEGFYALP
-87 KEDQKKLEATPQY
+87 EADQKKLEATPQY
-100 TALAGLT
+100 TALAAIT

-178 VTLVDVTVAAPEGKN
+178 VTLVDVTIAAPEGKN

-209 TLTAVD
+209 ALTAVD

-258 TGGDGAPGTKE
+258 IGGDGAPGTKE

-368 IYLYLPQQTKAEA
+368 IYLYLPQETKTNA
-381 VSDGTETYTGTPIV
+381 VSDGTETYTGAPIA
-395 SGESGIMTLA
+395 SGESGILTLS
-405 QNGGS
+405 QNGGDNKPS
-410 GDAENPGTTTTAAP
+410 EPETTTTAAP
-424 TTETTAPTTTTTAP
+424 TTQTTAPTTQTTA
-438 PTTETTAPPTTE
+438 PTTETTQPT
-450 TTAPT
+450 A
-455 QAPKAAQAAPRLEE
+455 APKATQAAPKLEQE
-469 PEAKT
+469 YKT
-474 GNSVT
+474 GDSVI
-479 LKAPT
+479 LKVPT

-590 TQISLPNSTN
+590 TQISLPNYTN

-620 TATIKINPAVPTIT
+620 TATIKINPAAPTIT

-709 TAKLTIEKSASTTT
+709 TAKLTIEKSASTVT
-723 TKPAGNSSTSTTG
+723 TKPAGNNTGTSATG
-736 FTVTASAGAGGS
+736 YTITASAGAGGS

-765 TIVANKDY
+765 TVVANKDY

-807 RTVAETTAPTT
+807 RTVAETT
-818 EPTTAPTEDTTVP
+818 
-831 TTEETIPET
+831 
-840 TQPEVEPAKKHK
+840 QPEAQPAKKHGI
-852 VPIIV
+852 PIIV
-857 PILLVVLAGGA
+857 PILLVVLAGCA

>member
-1 MVYCMWR
+1 
-8 ITQKEGTSMK
+8 MK
-18 CLRGFRVLLGAALA
+18 LWKGFRVLLGAALA
-32 LSLVLPAGAEG
+32 LSLVLPAAAEG

-52 GLPKLETV
+52 GLPTLETV

-69 ALYAHID
+69 ALYAHIN
-76 GLWEDGFYSLS
+76 GLWEEGFYALP
-87 KEDQKKLEATPQY
+87 EADQKKLEATPQY
-100 TALAGLT
+100 TALGAIT

-122 SGALCISGEDLKDG
+122 GGALCISGEDLKDG
-136 EDYYYDVD
+136 EDYYYDAD
-144 AKELVITGTKP
+144 AKELVVTGTKP
-155 VTVAMAKDVETSTD
+155 VTVAMAEGVASSTD
-169 TLRTKGEAQ
+169 TLRTKGEAK
-178 VTLVDVTVAAPEGKN
+178 VVLVDVTIAAPEGKN
-193 ALEADGGLKL
+193 ALEADGGLEL

-301 DGGGTGADGAATI
+301 DGGGTGTEGAATI

-325 YQTVIQLTDKDNK
+325 YQTVIRLTDKDNK

-346 ALALSPDQTYGLQ
+346 ALALSPDQSYGLQ

-368 IYLYLPQQTKAEA
+368 IYLYLPKETRANA

-395 SGESGIMTLA
+395 SGESGIMTLS

-410 GDAENPGTTTTAAP
+410 GEPENPGTTTTAAP
-424 TTETTAPTTTTTAP
+424 TTETTAPT
-438 PTTETTAPPTTE
+438 
-450 TTAPT
+450 
-455 QAPKAAQAAPRLEE
+455 QAPKAAQAAPKLEE

-590 TQISLPNSTN
+590 TQISLPNYTN

-620 TATIKINPAVPTIT
+620 TATIKINPAAPTIT

-709 TAKLTIEKSASTTT
+709 TAKLTIEKSTSTVT

-736 FTVTASAGAGGS
+736 FTITASAGAGGS

-765 TIVANKDY
+765 TVVANKDY

-818 EPTTAPTEDTTVP
+818 EPTTAPTETTVP
-831 TTEETIPET
+831 TTETTVPET
-840 TQPEVEPAKKHK
+840 TLPEAQPAKKHGI
-852 VPIIV
+852 PIIV
-857 PILLVVLAGGA
+857 PILLVVLAGCA

>member
-1 MVYCMWR
+1 
-8 ITQKEGTSMK
+8 MK

-32 LSLVLPAGAEG
+32 MSLVLPAAAEAG
-43 NRDFVKEVN
+43 TSTDFVKKVN
-52 GLPKLETV
+52 GLPTLETV

-76 GLWEDGFYSLS
+76 GLWEEGFYALPEAAQ
-87 KEDQKKLEATPQY
+87 KELEATPQY
-100 TALAGLT
+100 TALAAIT

-169 TLRTKGEAQ
+169 TLRTQGEAR
-178 VTLVDVTVAAPEGKN
+178 VTLVDVAIAAPEGKN
-193 ALEADGGLKL
+193 ALEADGGLEL

-209 TLTAVD
+209 ALTAVD

-368 IYLYLPQQTKAEA
+368 IYLYLPQETKTNA

-395 SGESGIMTLA
+395 SGESGILTLS
-405 QNGGS
+405 QNGGDNKPS
-410 GDAENPGTTTTAAP
+410 EPETTTTAAP
-424 TTETTAPTTTTTAP
+424 TTQTTAPTTQTTA
-438 PTTETTAPPTTE
+438 PTTETTQPT
-450 TTAPT
+450 A
-455 QAPKAAQAAPRLEE
+455 APKATQAAPKLEQE
-469 PEAKT
+469 YKT
-474 GNSVT
+474 GDSVI
-479 LKAPT
+479 LKVPT
-484 GGVGTVL
+484 GGVGTVK
-491 YAYGLTDRKPDTN
+491 YAYGFTDRKPESD
-504 WVDTRIFLNLEP
+504 WVENRIFLNLQP
-516 GKTYYFF
+516 GKTYYFY
-523 AYYAGDDKTEPSP
+523 AYFTGDDKTEPSP

-573 IPTGA
+573 VPAGA

-590 TQISLPNSTN
+590 TQISLPNYTN

-620 TATIKINPAVPTIT
+620 TATIKINPAAPTIT

-709 TAKLTIEKSASTTT
+709 TAKLTIEKSASTGT
-723 TKPAGNSSTSTTG
+723 TKPAGNNTGTSATG
-736 FTVTASAGAGGS
+736 YTITASAGAGGS

-765 TIVANKDY
+765 TVVANKDY

-818 EPTTAPTEDTTVP
+818 EPTTAPTETTAP
-831 TTEETIPET
+831 TTEATVLET
-840 TQPEVEPAKKHK
+840 TQPEAQPGKKHGI
-852 VPIIV
+852 PIIV
-857 PILLVVLAGGA
+857 PILLVVLAGCA

>member
-1 MVYCMWR
+1 
-8 ITQKEGTSMK
+8 MK

-32 LSLVLPAGAEG
+32 LSLVLPAAAEAG
-43 NRDFVKEVN
+43 TNTDFVKKVN
-52 GLPKLETV
+52 GLPTLETV

-69 ALYAHID
+69 ALYAHIG
-76 GLWEDGFYSLS
+76 GLWEEGFYALP
-87 KEDQKKLEATPQY
+87 EADQKELEATPQY
-100 TALAGLT
+100 TALAAIT

-178 VTLVDVTVAAPEGKN
+178 VTLVDVTIAAPEGKN

-209 TLTAVD
+209 ALTAVD

-258 TGGDGAPGTKE
+258 TGGNGAPGTKE

-346 ALALSPDQTYGLQ
+346 ALALSPDQSYGLQ

-368 IYLYLPQQTKAEA
+368 IYLYLPQQTKTNA

-424 TTETTAPTTTTTAP
+424 TTETTAPT
-438 PTTETTAPPTTE
+438 
-450 TTAPT
+450 
-455 QAPKAAQAAPRLEE
+455 QAPKAAQAAPKLEE

-491 YAYGLTDRKPDTN
+491 YAYGLTDKKPDTN

-542 VTLQS
+542 VTLQG

-573 IPTGA
+573 VPTGA

-590 TQISLPNSTN
+590 TQISLPNYTN

-620 TATIKINPAVPTIT
+620 TATIKINPAAPTIT

-709 TAKLTIEKSASTTT
+709 TAKLTIEKSASTVT
-723 TKPAGNSSTSTTG
+723 TKPAGNNTGTSATG
-736 FTVTASAGAGGS
+736 YTITASAGAGGS

-765 TIVANKDY
+765 TVVANKDY

-818 EPTTAPTEDTTVP
+818 EPTTVPTETTAP
-831 TTEETIPET
+831 TTEATVPET
-840 TQPEVEPAKKHK
+840 TQPEAQPAKKHGI
-852 VPIIV
+852 PIIV
-857 PILLVVLAGGA
+857 PILLVVLAGCA

>member
-1 MVYCMWR
+1 
-8 ITQKEGTSMK
+8 MK

-32 LSLVLPAGAEG
+32 LSLVLPAAAEG
-43 NRDFVKEVN
+43 NTDFVKEVN
-52 GLPKLETV
+52 GLPTLETV

-69 ALYAHID
+69 ALYAHIN
-76 GLWEDGFYSLS
+76 GLWEEGFYALP
-87 KEDQKKLEATPQY
+87 EADQKKLEATPQY
-100 TALAGLT
+100 TALGAIT

-136 EDYYYDVD
+136 EDYYYDAD
-144 AKELVITGTKP
+144 AKELVVTGTKP
-155 VTVAMAKDVETSTD
+155 VTVAMAEGVASSTD
-169 TLRTKGEAQ
+169 TLRTKGEAK
-178 VTLVDVTVAAPEGKN
+178 VVLVDVTIAAPEGKN
-193 ALEADGGLKL
+193 ALEADGGLEL

-209 TLTAVD
+209 ALTAVD

-258 TGGDGAPGTKE
+258 IGGDGAPGTKE

-368 IYLYLPQQTKAEA
+368 IYLYLPQETKTNA

-424 TTETTAPTTTTTAP
+424 TTETTAPT
-438 PTTETTAPPTTE
+438 
-450 TTAPT
+450 
-455 QAPKAAQAAPRLEE
+455 QAPKAAQAAPKLEE

-590 TQISLPNSTN
+590 TQISLPNYTN

-620 TATIKINPAVPTIT
+620 TATIKINPAAPTIT

-709 TAKLTIEKSASTTT
+709 TAKLTIEKSTSTA
-723 TKPAGNSSTSTTG
+723 TKPAGNNIGTSTTG
-736 FTVTASAGAGGS
+736 YTITASAGAGGT

-818 EPTTAPTEDTTVP
+818 EPTTAPTETTAP
-831 TTEETIPET
+831 TTEATVPET
-840 TQPEVEPAKKHK
+840 TQPEAQPAKKHGI
-852 VPIIV
+852 PIIV
-857 PILLVVLAGGA
+857 PILLVVLAGCA

>member
-1 MVYCMWR
+1 
-8 ITQKEGTSMK
+8 MK

-32 LSLVLPAGAEG
+32 LSLVLPAAAEAG
-43 NRDFVKEVN
+43 TSTDFVKKVN
-52 GLPKLETV
+52 GLPTLETV

-76 GLWEDGFYSLS
+76 GLWEEGFYALP
-87 KEDQKKLEATPQY
+87 EADQKKLEATPQY
-100 TALAGLT
+100 TALGAIT

-122 SGALCISGEDLKDG
+122 GGALCISGEDLKDG
-136 EDYYYDVD
+136 EDYYYDAD
-144 AKELVITGTKP
+144 AKELVVTGTKP
-155 VTVAMAKDVETSTD
+155 VTVAMAEGVASSTD
-169 TLRTKGEAQ
+169 TLRTKGEAK
-178 VTLVDVTVAAPEGKN
+178 VVLVDVTIAAPEGKN
-193 ALEADGGLKL
+193 ALEADGGLEL

-215 QAAIYGHEGVILSG
+215 QAAVYGHEGVILSG

-239 ESNGIGTNRL
+239 EANGIGTNRL

-301 DGGGTGADGAATI
+301 DGGGTGTDGAATI

-325 YQTVIQLTDKDNK
+325 YQTVIRLTDKDNK

-346 ALALSPDQTYGLQ
+346 ALALSPDQSYGLQ

-368 IYLYLPQQTKAEA
+368 IYLYLPQETRANA
-381 VSDGTETYTGTPIV
+381 VSDGTETYTGAPIV

-424 TTETTAPTTTTTAP
+424 TTETTAPT
-438 PTTETTAPPTTE
+438 
-450 TTAPT
+450 
-455 QAPKAAQAAPRLEE
+455 QAPKAAQAAPKLEE

-573 IPTGA
+573 VPTGA

-590 TQISLPNSTN
+590 TQISLPNYTN

-620 TATIKINPAVPTIT
+620 TATIKINPAAPTIT

-709 TAKLTIEKSASTTT
+709 TAKLTIEKSTSTAA
-723 TKPAGNSSTSTTG
+723 KPAGNNTGTSTTG
-736 FTVTASAGAGGS
+736 YTITASAGAGGT

-794 NVKANHTI
+794 GVKANHTI

-818 EPTTAPTEDTTVP
+818 EPTTAPTETTAP
-831 TTEETIPET
+831 TTEATVPET
-840 TQPEVEPAKKHK
+840 TQPEAQPAKKHGI
-852 VPIIV
+852 PIIV
-857 PILLVVLAGGA
+857 PILLVVLAGCA

>member
-1 MVYCMWR
+1 
-8 ITQKEGTSMK
+8 MK
-18 CLRGFRVLLGAALA
+18 LWKGFRVLLGAALA
-32 LSLVLPAGAEG
+32 LSLVLPAAAEG
-43 NRDFVKEVN
+43 NTDFVKEVN
-52 GLPKLETV
+52 GLPTLETV

-76 GLWEDGFYSLS
+76 GLWEEGFYALP
-87 KEDQKKLEATPQY
+87 EADQKKLEATPQY
-100 TALAGLT
+100 TALGAIT

-122 SGALCISGEDLKDG
+122 GGALCISGEDLKDG
-136 EDYYYDVD
+136 EDYYYDAD
-144 AKELVITGTKP
+144 AKELVVTGTKP
-155 VTVAMAKDVETSTD
+155 VTVAMAEGAASSTD
-169 TLRTKGEAQ
+169 TLRTKGEAK
-178 VTLVDVTVAAPEGKN
+178 VVLVDVTIAAPEGKN
-193 ALEADGGLKL
+193 ALEADGGLEL

-239 ESNGIGTNRL
+239 EANGIGTNRL

-301 DGGGTGADGAATI
+301 DGGGTGTDGAATI

-346 ALALSPDQTYGLQ
+346 ALALSPDQSYGLQ

-368 IYLYLPQQTKAEA
+368 IYLYLPQETKTNA

-410 GDAENPGTTTTAAP
+410 GEPENPGTTTTAAP
-424 TTETTAPTTTTTAP
+424 TTETTAPT
-438 PTTETTAPPTTE
+438 
-450 TTAPT
+450 
-455 QAPKAAQAAPRLEE
+455 QAPKAAQAAPKLEE

-590 TQISLPNSTN
+590 TQISLPNYTN

-620 TATIKINPAVPTIT
+620 TATIKINPAAPTIT

-709 TAKLTIEKSASTTT
+709 TAKLTIEKSASTGT
-723 TKPAGNSSTSTTG
+723 TKPAGNNTGTSATG
-736 FTVTASAGAGGS
+736 YTITASAGAGGS

-818 EPTTAPTEDTTVP
+818 EPTTEPTTAPTETTAP
-831 TTEETIPET
+831 TTEATVPET
-840 TQPEVEPAKKHK
+840 TQPEAQPAKKHGI
-852 VPIIV
+852 PIIV
-857 PILLVVLAGGA
+857 PILLVVLAGCA

>member
-1 MVYCMWR
+1 
-8 ITQKEGTSMK
+8 MK
-18 CLRGFRVLLGAALA
+18 CLRGFRVLLGAALT

-76 GLWEDGFYSLS
+76 GLWEEGFYALP
-87 KEDQKKLEATPQY
+87 EADQKELEATPQY
-100 TALAGLT
+100 TALAAIT

-155 VTVAMAKDVETSTD
+155 VTVAMAKDVEMSTD

-178 VTLVDVTVAAPEGKN
+178 VTLVDVAIAAPEGKN

-209 TLTAVD
+209 ALTAVD

-258 TGGDGAPGTKE
+258 IGGDGAPGTKE

-288 GSLKLTGGKAGTD
+288 GSMKLTGGKAGTD
-301 DGGGTGADGAATI
+301 EGGGTGTDGAATI

-368 IYLYLPQQTKAEA
+368 IYLYLPQETKTNA

-410 GDAENPGTTTTAAP
+410 GDAENPGTTTTAA
-424 TTETTAPTTTTTAP
+424 
-438 PTTETTAPPTTE
+438 PTTE

-573 IPTGA
+573 IPSGA

-590 TQISLPNSTN
+590 TQISLPNYTN

-620 TATIKINPAVPTIT
+620 TATIKINPAAPTIT

-709 TAKLTIEKSASTTT
+709 TAKLTIEKSASTGT
-723 TKPAGNSSTSTTG
+723 TKPAGNNTGTSATG
-736 FTVTASAGAGGS
+736 YTITASAGAGGS

-765 TIVANKDY
+765 TVVANKDY

-818 EPTTAPTEDTTVP
+818 EPTTAPTETTAP
-831 TTEETIPET
+831 TTEATVPET
-840 TQPEVEPAKKHK
+840 TQPEAQPAKKHGI
-852 VPIIV
+852 PIIV
-857 PILLVVLAGGA
+857 PILLVVLAGCA